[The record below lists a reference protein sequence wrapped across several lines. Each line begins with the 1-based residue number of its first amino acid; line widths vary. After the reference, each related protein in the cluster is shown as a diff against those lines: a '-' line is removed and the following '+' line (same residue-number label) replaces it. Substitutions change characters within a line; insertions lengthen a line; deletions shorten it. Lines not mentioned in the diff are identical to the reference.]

1 MQILKDVEITIEGKT
16 SRLSALFDSGSSF
29 TIMGHERL
37 KELFGEVGVKPLVK
51 PREAALL
58 NRQKIVTD
66 GYVDSQ
72 ILIDEYLIEDRIY
85 LTKQMVKEVILEG
98 EIRPLPD
105 LIIGAPT
112 LETWGLELNLKEGK
126 ITQRGSFRYLNVKIL

>member
-29 TIMGHERL
+29 TIMGYERL
-37 KELFGEVGVKPLVK
+37 KELFSEVEVKPLVK

-58 NRQKIVTD
+58 NGQKTVIE

-98 EIRPLPD
+98 KRRPLPD

-112 LETWGLELNLKEGK
+112 LET
-126 ITQRGSFRYLNVKIL
+126 